1 MDFSHEQLRALEDG
15 EQAITAC
22 GLWEWLRDFTPHPNE
37 GFLLTYHPNLLLIY
51 SKLKHQPSSGIAFAW
66 IMNALKERAVRTGT
80 PPCPCR
86 RERGI
91 PFGWCGVAGGGVPAC
106 EH

>member
-1 MDFSHEQLRALEDG
+1 MNDGMDFPPEQLRALEDG

-22 GLWEWLRDFTPHPNE
+22 GLWDWLRDFTPHPNE

-66 IMNALKERAVRTGT
+66 IMNALKERAVHRNK
-80 PPCPCR
+80 
-86 RERGI
+86 
-91 PFGWCGVAGGGVPAC
+91 
-106 EH
+106 